1 MKISDEEHN
10 NSGAKYHQL
19 NPTGTAEQGR
29 PEGGACAPN
38 IFKVIKS

>member
-29 PEGGACAPN
+29 PGGHVPS
-38 IFKVIKS
+38 IFLKL